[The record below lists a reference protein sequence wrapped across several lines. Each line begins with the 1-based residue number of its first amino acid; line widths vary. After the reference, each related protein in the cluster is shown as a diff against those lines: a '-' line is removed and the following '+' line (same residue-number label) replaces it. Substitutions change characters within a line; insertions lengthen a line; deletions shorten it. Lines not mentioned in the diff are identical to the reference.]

1 MRKGIQ
7 RDLRR
12 LTYLKN
18 EIGQSSKLSAELF
31 DHKKVCKWQTLAYY
45 KMSIFRKS
53 QVRNAFLVEAPFR
66 SLFRVPL

>member
-31 DHKKVCKWQTLAYY
+31 DHNFFPVLKRQRTLNQ
-45 KMSIFRKS
+45 R
-53 QVRNAFLVEAPFR
+53 
-66 SLFRVPL
+66 